1 MITPYRKTAKT
12 PDDYETNLWLAVED
26 IWTEMY
32 VSYDMNP
39 PEIRSR
45 ILEMVQGYCEEM
57 RDYAL
62 KDLHGMTAQKRRKLR

>member
-32 VSYDMNP
+32 ASYDMNP
-39 PEIRSR
+39 PEIRTR
-45 ILEMVQGYCEEM
+45 IIDSVNRHCEEM
-57 RDYAL
+57 REYAM
-62 KDLHGMTAQKRRKLR
+62 KDLHGMSAHKRRKLR